1 MTAIVRVWDAPTRLF
16 HWALVAC
23 FISLIVSGQMGG
35 GAMVWHFR
43 FGYCILTLLLFRL
56 VWGFQGGYWSR
67 FQSFFYRPR
76 QILSYLKG
84 HAEPRQLVG
93 HNPLGALSVF
103 TMLAFL
109 LAQVASGLMSD
120 DEISAAGPLT
130 RFVSSIWVGNAT
142 FYHKEIGKLGLLVL
156 VVAHLCAIAFY
167 FLRRRENLVRPM
179 LTGDKTLSFTA
190 QSASDTA
197 ADRGKAL
204 VVLVVCAAVV
214 ATTVTYLG

>member
-1 MTAIVRVWDAPTRLF
+1 
-16 HWALVAC
+16 
-23 FISLIVSGQMGG
+23 
-35 GAMVWHFR
+35 
-43 FGYCILTLLLFRL
+43 
-56 VWGFQGGYWSR
+56 
-67 FQSFFYRPR
+67 
-76 QILSYLKG
+76 
-84 HAEPRQLVG
+84 
-93 HNPLGALSVF
+93 
-103 TMLAFL
+103 MLAFL

-179 LTGDKTLSFTA
+179 LTGDKALSFTA